1 MAKKFPEPKS
11 QLNSEIKYEISQD
24 EEARIQYENEMLAE
38 LDARSWISDARR
50 EGWKK
55 GWKEGWKEGWKKGWE
70 EGREERSEEVARKM
84 LAKGYDW
91 DDIIEITGISYKRL
105 RKLALNDG
113 TKGERP

>member
-1 MAKKFPEPKS
+1 MAQKFPEPKS

-50 EGWKK
+50 EGRE
-55 GWKEGWKEGWKKGWE
+55 EGWKEGWKKGRKE
-70 EGREERSEEVARKM
+70 ANTAVARKM

-91 DDIIEITGISYKRL
+91 DDIIEITSISYKRL